1 MLSHAKFI
9 NAPNTLV
16 IITPDTII
24 LVITLCNMPKLFQRL
39 KAWLEV
45 GLTSI
50 NTLRYIN
57 VNKVLDTDFA
67 VLREW
72 DFTASF
78 SRKGKVN
85 PLKKLRKN
93 AMATKVFSKLG
104 EKETVNNK
112 RH

>member
-1 MLSHAKFI
+1 M
-9 NAPNTLV
+9 
-16 IITPDTII
+16 
-24 LVITLCNMPKLFQRL
+24 
-39 KAWLEV
+39 
-45 GLTSI
+45 
-50 NTLRYIN
+50 
-57 VNKVLDTDFA
+57 DTDFA